1 MIYFSQ
7 IKKGG
12 EIVKISKIGII
23 FLLIMSVAFLSYA
36 ATSNVTVGQK
46 GGGSSRPWVKSAD
59 VKGTSDKIERGVT
72 RLLLGWTEIPKSIV
86 STTKESRNPFC
97 LPAHGSF
104 SCCPLFYSLSLS
116 ASLGPPST
124 FGSKTQSQSGT
135 GFN

>member
-1 MIYFSQ
+1 M
-7 IKKGG
+7 
-12 EIVKISKIGII
+12 KISKIGII

-86 STTKESRNPFC
+86 STTKESRNPFWGITGGT
-97 LPAHGSF
+97 LKGIGKPFPKPVSGASDLVGIPIVNPTNPPVSPAPIGVET
-104 SCCPLFYSLSLS
+104 
-116 ASLGPPST
+116 AAAT
-124 FGSKTQSQSGT
+124 K
-135 GFN
+135 